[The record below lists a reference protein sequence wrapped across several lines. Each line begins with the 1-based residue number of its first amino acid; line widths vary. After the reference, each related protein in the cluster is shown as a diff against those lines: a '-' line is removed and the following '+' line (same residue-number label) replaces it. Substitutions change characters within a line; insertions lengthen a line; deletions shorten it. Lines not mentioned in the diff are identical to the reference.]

1 MNTTS
6 AHLLYVEDD
15 ESLSFVT
22 RDQLEHYGFTVTHCP
37 DGHSAEDAISNQ
49 LARFDCCL
57 LDIML
62 PGVDGFELAQQIRA
76 KDEHIPILFLTAKS
90 MKEDRLK
97 GLRTGGDDYIT
108 KPFSVEELI
117 LRIEVFLKRNRIRP
131 ATPAFDPQLLG
142 QYQLKLEEQMLHHLP
157 SEEGRRLTQRE
168 AELLHLLSQNRNQIL
183 ERGIILER
191 LWGKNDYFLGRSLDV
206 FISRLR
212 KYLQK
217 DERLNIE
224 NIHGVGFSFQVPEG

>member
-1 MNTTS
+1 MSTTQ

-22 RDQLEHYGFTVTHCP
+22 RDQLEHYGFTITHCP
-37 DGHSAEDAISNQ
+37 DGPSAQDAIDNQ

-62 PGVDGFELAQQIRA
+62 PGIDGFQLAEQIRA

-117 LRIEVFLKRNRIRP
+117 LRIEVFLRRNRIRP
-131 ATPAFDPQLLG
+131 VAPAFDPEKLG
-142 QYQLKLEEQMLHHLP
+142 QYQLRLSEQMLHHLP
-157 SEEGRRLTQRE
+157 TEEERRLTQRE

-212 KYLQK
+212 KYLKK

-224 NIHGVGFSFQVPEG
+224 NIHGVGFSFQVPD

>member
-117 LRIEVFLKRNRIRP
+117 LRIEVFLN
-131 ATPAFDPQLLG
+131 
-142 QYQLKLEEQMLHHLP
+142 
-157 SEEGRRLTQRE
+157 
-168 AELLHLLSQNRNQIL
+168 QN
-183 ERGIILER
+183 
-191 LWGKNDYFLGRSLDV
+191 V
-206 FISRLR
+206 
-212 KYLQK
+212 
-217 DERLNIE
+217 
-224 NIHGVGFSFQVPEG
+224 

>member
-1 MNTTS
+1 MNTTK

-22 RDQLEHYGFTVTHCP
+22 RDQLEHYGFTITHCP
-37 DGHSAEDAISNQ
+37 DGPSAEEAIAHQ

-57 LDIML
+57 LDVML
-62 PGVDGFELAQQIRA
+62 PGVDGFKLAEQIRA

-131 ATPAFDPQLLG
+131 VAPAFDPELLG
-142 QYQLKLEEQMLHHLP
+142 QYQLKLNEQMLHHLP
-157 SEEGRRLTQRE
+157 TEEERRLTQRE

-212 KYLQK
+212 KYLKK
-217 DERLNIE
+217 DERLTIE
-224 NIHGVGFSFQVPEG
+224 NIHGVGFSFQVPD